1 MFKFRK
7 TIAGIA
13 VAGLLAFGGFASG
26 VLPALA
32 QSIGS
37 IFIAQNG
44 LPNAPSVYG
53 AGSNTSGL
61 YFTTTGAGFSRHVLG
76 GSTATNNLP
85 VVSTCGTGAALVAG
99 STDHAGK
106 ITVGTTASNACT
118 LTFGTT
124 YGTAPTCIVQN
135 LTTGAAA
142 NVYAV
147 SATAIVWSSA
157 LADSTTLHYICV
169 GIGG

>member
-1 MFKFRK
+1 MQFRK
-7 TIAGIA
+7 TIAALA
-13 VAGLLAFGGFASG
+13 VAASLTVAGFASG

-44 LPNAPSVYG
+44 LANAPSIYG
-53 AGSNTSGL
+53 AGDISAGL
-61 YFTTTGAGFSRHVLG
+61 YFGTAKVGPTRHVAG

-85 VVSTCGTGAALVAG
+85 VVSTCGTDAALVAG
-99 STDHAGK
+99 STDFAGK

-124 YGTAPTCIVQN
+124 YGTA
-135 LTTGAAA
+135 L
-142 NVYAV
+142 
-147 SATAIVWSSA
+147 S
-157 LADSTTLHYICV
+157 YICIGV
-169 GIGG
+169 GG